1 MAGGN
6 KRLIRELVYV
16 QMCAAIDADAL
27 VGLHASLQQS
37 VDVALEGELPVDE
50 RQAYTR
56 RVLRRAWSRIGEV
69 VFDVPPEPGPPP

>member
-6 KRLIRELVYV
+6 RRLIRELVYV

-37 VDVALEGELPVDE
+37 VDVALEGELAAGE
-50 RQAYTR
+50 RQDYTR
-56 RVLRRAWSRIGEV
+56 RVLRQAWQRIGEV
-69 VFDVPPEPGPPP
+69 VFDVAPEAPA